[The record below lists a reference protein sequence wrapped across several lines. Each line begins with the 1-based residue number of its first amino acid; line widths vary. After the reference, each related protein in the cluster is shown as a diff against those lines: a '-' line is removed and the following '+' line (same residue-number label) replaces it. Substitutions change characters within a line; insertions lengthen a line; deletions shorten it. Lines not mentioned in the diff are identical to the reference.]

1 MSNIM
6 KNEVYQTIR
15 TERNGGVA
23 TIFINNPPVN
33 VLGAKLMK
41 ELKTVLQEYAEDDS
55 VKVIVFESDNSEFF
69 IAHVDINILDD
80 QEAVEEL
87 TKDVYEGLNIFQTIG
102 EIIRKQPQV
111 TIVKLKGIA
120 RAGGA
125 EFVAAADMS
134 FASLETGKIG
144 QTEALMGIIPGGG
157 ATQYLS
163 EKMPRNRVL
172 EVILGAELFD
182 AKDAER
188 YGWINRSVPDSEID
202 LFVDKLAQQIASLPD
217 GVVATVKK
225 VLPPANLQQG
235 YQKEND
241 GWLEL
246 VSKPKAAEIF
256 SSIMKK
262 GAQTPDVELGIETLL
277 RSL

>member
-1 MSNIM
+1 MSNT
-6 KNEVYQTIR
+6 KYQTIR
-15 TERNGGVA
+15 TENKEGVA

-33 VLGAKLMK
+33 VLGGNLMK
-41 ELKTVLQEYAEDDS
+41 ELKTVLSEYALNQAI
-55 VKVIVFESDNSEFF
+55 KVIVFESDNPEFF

-80 QEAVEEL
+80 QQTFEEL
-87 TKDVYEGLNIFQTIG
+87 TASAYEGLNIFQTMG
-102 EIIRKQPQV
+102 EYLRRQPQV

-125 EFVAAADMS
+125 EFIAAADMS
-134 FASLETGKIG
+134 FASLEKGKIG

-163 EKMPRNRVL
+163 EKMTRNRVL
-172 EVILGAELFD
+172 EVVLGAGLFD
-182 AKDAER
+182 AKDSEL
-188 YGWINRSVPDSEID
+188 YGWINRAVPHSEID
-202 LFVDKLAQQIASLPD
+202 FFVDKLARQIAALPE
-217 GVVATVKK
+217 GVVAGVKK
-225 VLPPANLQQG
+225 VLPPKNLLQG
-235 YQKEND
+235 YQEENN

-256 SSIMKK
+256 KTIMER
-262 GAQTPDVELGIETLL
+262 GAQTPDGERNIETLL